1 MVNVLVQSPMVSRR
15 RSSTRM
21 VKRDSLNRMG
31 SIGPISR
38 RGSLLG
44 ADGQPSSPSK
54 GPRDEEHADLTGSA
68 RPPAGPT
75 IKEERSLEELPHVD
89 SEELQGR
96 TAGSGARSGLSAK
109 RSGDAAAEQV
119 LSSPGSILP
128 QLDSCARLRGQTK
141 ETGLVISG

>member
-54 GPRDEEHADLTGSA
+54 GPRDEEHADLAGSA

-75 IKEERSLEELPHVD
+75 IKEERSLEELSHVD

-96 TAGSGARSGLSAK
+96 TAGSGAGAASQPREVEMPPRSRSSA
-109 RSGDAAAEQV
+109 
-119 LSSPGSILP
+119 
-128 QLDSCARLRGQTK
+128 AR
-141 ETGLVISG
+141 EAFYHS